1 MTFDTESV
9 GLALHPANDP
19 SGLAE
24 VAVGVPCVRDT
35 GQGTRAGNSP
45 VSLKI
50 RTESKVRDLDINDHL
65 RNWFVEKSEW
75 ERPSE
80 APFL

>member
-1 MTFDTESV
+1 
-9 GLALHPANDP
+9 
-19 SGLAE
+19 
-24 VAVGVPCVRDT
+24 
-35 GQGTRAGNSP
+35 